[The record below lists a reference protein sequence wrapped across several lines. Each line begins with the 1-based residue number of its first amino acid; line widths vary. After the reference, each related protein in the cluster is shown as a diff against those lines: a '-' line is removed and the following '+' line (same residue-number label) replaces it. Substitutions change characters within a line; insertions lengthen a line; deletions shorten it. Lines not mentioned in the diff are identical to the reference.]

1 MAKRVAKTAAKPKA
15 KSQPVPR
22 RNVVPDRLDLRD
34 RPYMPSVS
42 TRPVPTMRPVARS
55 LPVLNQK
62 DTNAC
67 TGFALASVVNFLH
80 LRHFRASI
88 RVSPFMIYSMAQ
100 RYDEFPDQKKDEDP
114 GSSCR
119 GAMKGWYKHG
129 ACREALW
136 DHPKMPNPATRPEDD
151 WWLDAVNRPLGAY
164 YRVNTRSVT
173 DMHVAL
179 NEVGI
184 LYASAICHSG
194 WDKGLGAKTPRQG
207 YWAIPRVAANPDDGG
222 HAFSIVGYTADGFII
237 QNSWGK
243 SWGSGGLAVLTYE
256 DWTENAMDCWV
267 AQLGVVTSQHR
278 EIAASTSLRMS
289 HGKVQVASSQVLRN
303 RELSPFIIDM
313 ENNGKLSSTGV
324 FRTQPADVEALMT
337 LHAAKAREQ
346 WGLRAGDHID
356 VAIYA
361 HGGLTSENDAAET
374 AAKWIP
380 AMYEKQIFPIFL
392 MWETDLWSTLKNRLA
407 DLISGIPKT
416 TAGVGDQLERFW
428 NRRLEKF
435 LARPGSEIWGE
446 MKQNADALTGAENS
460 GGQILY
466 NCAKNAGW
474 TGNRSKVRLH
484 LIGHSAGAIVHSHLV
499 KRLGGEG
506 WTFESVNFMAP
517 AVRVDLFNATVLP
530 KIKDGTVKKFRTFHL
545 TDAAEQQD
553 STCRAVLGY
562 RRSLLYLVSESFEKG
577 VQTPILGMEKY
588 FASSLP
594 KLASIE
600 IYAAPTA
607 KTASTTHGGFDDDDA
622 TRATVLAAIKSK

>member
-1 MAKRVAKTAAKPKA
+1 MTA
-15 KSQPVPR
+15 
-22 RNVVPDRLDLRD
+22 
-34 RPYMPSVS
+34 
-42 TRPVPTMRPVARS
+42 
-55 LPVLNQK
+55 
-62 DTNAC
+62 
-67 TGFALASVVNFLH
+67 G
-80 LRHFRASI
+80 
-88 RVSPFMIYSMAQ
+88 
-100 RYDEFPDQKKDEDP
+100 
-114 GSSCR
+114 
-119 GAMKGWYKHG
+119 
-129 ACREALW
+129 
-136 DHPKMPNPATRPEDD
+136 
-151 WWLDAVNRPLGAY
+151 
-164 YRVNTRSVT
+164 
-173 DMHVAL
+173 
-179 NEVGI
+179 
-184 LYASAICHSG
+184 
-194 WDKGLGAKTPRQG
+194 
-207 YWAIPRVAANPDDGG
+207 
-222 HAFSIVGYTADGFII
+222 II

-243 SWGSGGLAVLTYE
+243 GWGSGGLAILSYE

-267 AQLGVVTSQHR
+267 AQLGVVTAQHR
-278 EIAASTSLRMS
+278 EIAASTSLRMA

-324 FRTQPADVEALMT
+324 FRTQPADVEALVT
-337 LHAAKAREQ
+337 LHAAKAKEQ
-346 WGLRAGDHID
+346 WGLRASDRID

-361 HGGLTSENDAAET
+361 HGGLTSESDAAET

-407 DLISGIPKT
+407 DLISVIPKT
-416 TAGVGDQLERFW
+416 TAGLGDQMERFW

-466 NCAKNAGW
+466 SCAKTAGW

-484 LIGHSAGAIVHSHLV
+484 LVGHSAGAIVHSHLV

-506 WTFESVNFMAP
+506 WTFDSVNFMAP

-545 TDAAEQQD
+545 TDTAEQQD
-553 STCRAVLGY
+553 STCRPVLGY

-588 FASSLP
+588 FASNLP
-594 KLASIE
+594 RLASIE
-600 IYAAPTA
+600 IHAAPSSR
-607 KTASTTHGGFDDDDA
+607 TASTTHGGFDDDDA